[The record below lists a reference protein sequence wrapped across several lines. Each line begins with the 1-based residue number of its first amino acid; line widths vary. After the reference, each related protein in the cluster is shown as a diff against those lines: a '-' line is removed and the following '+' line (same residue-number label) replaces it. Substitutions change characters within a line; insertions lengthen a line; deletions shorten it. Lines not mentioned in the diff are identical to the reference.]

1 MYHIFLIHS
10 SADGHLGCFH
20 VLAIINSAAMNIG
33 VHMSLSVLV
42 SSVCIVCFWLT
53 MKLNFLYNMNIIHFT
68 LLHSLQEGGPLQGP
82 KTGLLFNTWK
92 LIVWGDTCA
101 DKAKDLWGKCVQ
113 QRTVGSG
120 NPGELLCH
128 VAGSFQFYGDG
139 ISFWAVFSQSFWLRF
154 FSGGTHLVQPR
165 WMPVRRILGSGRTCG
180 VSFWPFPNSSGW
192 WWLISSMLLTRTS
205 CCKTT
210 YADGYSSAWPWRVVS
225 INEVPLAHLLAKNID
240 TFYFF
245 YCSIH
250 YKIFEYIFYLFCCC
264 CGCFAFNFCVYEI
277 WHLEV

>member
-1 MYHIFLIHS
+1 MYHSFLIHS

-101 DKAKDLWGKCVQ
+101 DKAKDLWGNCVQ
-113 QRTVGSG
+113 QRPVGSG
-120 NPGELLCH
+120 HPGELLCH
-128 VAGSFQFYGDG
+128 WLPVSGFMVIGLVSGLSLANHSNSESFLVVH
-139 ISFWAVFSQSFWLRF
+139 ALFSQDGCQRGGFWE
-154 FSGGTHLVQPR
+154 V
-165 WMPVRRILGSGRTCG
+165 VRQ
-180 VSFWPFPNSSGW
+180 
-192 WWLISSMLLTRTS
+192 
-205 CCKTT
+205 
-210 YADGYSSAWPWRVVS
+210 VVS
-225 INEVPLAHLLAKNID
+225 PFDLSRTLLAGGGLLVP
-240 TFYFF
+240 
-245 YCSIH
+245 CSLPGPPVVKQLMQIVTMVPGQGGR
-250 YKIFEYIFYLFCCC
+250 FQSV
-264 CGCFAFNFCVYEI
+264 CFP
-277 WHLEV
+277 